1 MDRDDNRETTI
12 MTAQARVWFITGA
25 SSGFGRALA
34 EAVLARGECVA
45 LAARRRDALD
55 AIAADHP
62 KTALVVPLDVTDA
75 DARAN
80 AVASALNHFG
90 RIDVLA
96 NIAGRGAVGA
106 VEEFSADELDRI
118 MNVNFVAT
126 VEITR
131 LILPHMRAKGSGH
144 ILNLTSIGG
153 IVSAGG
159 FGIYCA
165 SKFAVEGWSEA
176 LRDELA
182 PFGVRLTLIEPGNFR
197 TEFAGDVNMRPAH
210 RLGDYREQI
219 EPVER
224 FLEDQAGDQ
233 PGDPAKAAA
242 AMIAVVDDTNPPLRL
257 MLGPDAYEMW
267 SAKLAAREA
276 EFARWRS
283 IGLATNFAD
292 ANVRTIPIHT

>member
-1 MDRDDNRETTI
+1 MTTPGK
-12 MTAQARVWFITGA
+12 VWFITGA

-34 EAVLARGECVA
+34 EAALARGDRVA
-45 LAARRRDALD
+45 LAARRRDALE
-55 AIAADHP
+55 AVAATYP
-62 KTALVVPLDVTDA
+62 QTALALTLDVTDA

-80 AVASALNHFG
+80 AVASALRHFG

-118 MNVNFVAT
+118 MQLNFVAT
-126 VEITR
+126 VELTR
-131 LILPHMRAKGSGH
+131 LVLPHMRAQGSGH

-176 LRDELA
+176 LRDEAA
-182 PFGVRLTLIEPGNFR
+182 PFGVRLTLVEPGNFR
-197 TEFAGDVNMRPAH
+197 TEFAGDANMRPKQ
-210 RLGDYREQI
+210 RIDDYREQI

-242 AMIAVVDDTNPPLRL
+242 AMIAVVDDANPPLRL
-257 MLGPDAYEMW
+257 MLGSDAYDMW
-267 SAKLAAREA
+267 AAKLAAREA

-283 IGLATNFAD
+283 IGLATNFED
-292 ANVRTIPIHT
+292 ANVRPIPIHT